1 NITAGLNET
10 GHTLT
15 GQTATAVPVISS
27 ANRGIP
33 HAGWNLRTVGSGG
46 RAGRTQY
53 ETLVAMGS
61 MLNADADAEDVV
73 LKDS

>member
-1 NITAGLNET
+1 MLAELIT

-27 ANRGIP
+27 ANKGIA

-61 MLNADADAEDVV
+61 MLNADADAEDTV
-73 LKDS
+73 LKDV